1 MPTQTFK
8 IRYKKNGNLAIS
20 AEEMAI
26 LYFYGIN
33 TRSTD
38 GTKMDL
44 GVYRYYIE
52 AAQQEIERFLGIKLF
67 PTFVEESKGYFH
79 DDYSNGFPIIPTSYP
94 VEKALCL
101 VGMLNELEQIVY
113 PSSWLSV
120 KKNSDVYKE
129 RNIYVV
135 PVSRGVTEGNADVIL
150 AGLSAQIGLRSFR
163 NIPNY
168 WTIQYTTGFADMPM
182 DVLNIVGKLASI
194 GIFNVLGDIVLGTA
208 AVANYSLSIDGLSQ
222 SIGTTNSAENSA
234 FSARIIN
241 YIKEIKETLAKIKNN
256 VRGLNFAA
264 L

>member
-1 MPTQTFK
+1 MPSQTFK

-38 GTKMDL
+38 GTKLDL
-44 GVYRYYIE
+44 GVYRFYIE
-52 AAQQEIERFLGIKLF
+52 SAQQEIERYLSLKLF
-67 PTFVEESKGYFH
+67 PTFVEETKSYFH
-79 DDYSNGFPIIPTSYP
+79 DDYSNGFPIIPVSFP
-94 VEKALCL
+94 VETPLCL

-113 PSSWLSV
+113 PKSWLSV
-120 KKNSDVYKE
+120 KGNSESYRE
-129 RNIYVV
+129 RNVYVV

-168 WTIQYTTGFADMPM
+168 WTIQYTTGYTRMPM
-182 DVLNIVGKLASI
+182 DILNVIGKLAAC

-241 YIKEIKETLAKIKNN
+241 YKKEIKETLDRIKSN
-256 VRGLNFAA
+256 VRGFNFAS